1 MVKFD
6 AKPIPLVIIQVYAP
20 TTEYSEDCLEEFYK
34 DMREAMDQTKTTDLV
49 IVMGDLNAKVGKG
62 KDGEIV
68 GPYGLGTR
76 NERGDRLIEF
86 CEEYNLSISN
96 TQFQHHPRYLY
107 TWKSPGDVRRNQ
119 IDYIMIKQRFK
130 NSIINVKTLPGADI
144 NSDHCLLAAK
154 IKLKLKVPK
163 QSKVQAQYDLNTLKP
178 FLKER

>member
-1 MVKFD
+1 M
-6 AKPIPLVIIQVYAP
+6 
-20 TTEYSEDCLEEFYK
+20 
-34 DMREAMDQTKTTDLV
+34 
-49 IVMGDLNAKVGKG
+49 
-62 KDGEIV
+62 
-68 GPYGLGTR
+68 
-76 NERGDRLIEF
+76 
-86 CEEYNLSISN
+86 EYNLSISN

-163 QSKVQAQYDLNTLKP
+163 QSKVQAQYDLNTLKDSTIRAKYNIDIKNK
-178 FLKER
+178 FQMLRIEETEQTGITDKIENKWSNIKESITNYVLYLPNSVSGK